1 MGLLSTIGKIAGTA
15 IGTVIGGPTGGAIG
29 GKIGGAVGG
38 AVDGKKKPASST
50 TAQAQPYIQSPST
63 SLADLRSASSGS
75 SFEALKARSGDVK
88 VAKTAEVDLKNGI
101 LSDPWQPTRDWYTDL
116 GGDGSKIKIDETLL
130 P

>member
-1 MGLLSTIGKIAGTA
+1 MGLLSTIGKIAGAA
-15 IGTVIGGPTGGAIG
+15 IGSVIPGVGTAVGS
-29 GKIGGAVGG
+29 KIGGTLGG
-38 AVDGKKKPASST
+38 ALDKKPKTST
-50 TAQAQPYIQSPST
+50 TAQAQPYIQPPST

-75 SFEALKARSGDVK
+75 SLEALKARSGDVK